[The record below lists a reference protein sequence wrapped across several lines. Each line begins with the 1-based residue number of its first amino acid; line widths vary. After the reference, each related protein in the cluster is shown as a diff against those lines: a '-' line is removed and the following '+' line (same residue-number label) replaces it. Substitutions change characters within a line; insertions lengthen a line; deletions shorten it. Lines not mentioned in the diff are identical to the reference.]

1 MVVPM
6 DPLPHRYTA
15 TAIGSAD
22 GDVSLL
28 ADGLPTLRSASPAEF
43 GGPGDR
49 WSPETLIV
57 AAVADCFVLTFRAV
71 AQASSLAWTTMHCEV
86 EGRLDRV
93 DRVTRFTRLDVR
105 ARLYVP
111 PEVDDER
118 AQRVLQ
124 KAKQACLITNSLNAE
139 SHLESSVHVGSEEP
153 TLTEA

>member
-6 DPLPHRYTA
+6 DPLPHQYTA
-15 TAIGSAD
+15 TAIGSVD
-22 GDVSLL
+22 GDVALL
-28 ADGLPTLRSASPAEF
+28 ADGLPTLHSASPAEF
-43 GGPGDR
+43 GGPGGR

-71 AQASSLAWTTMHCEV
+71 AQASSLAWTKMHCEV
-86 EGRLDRV
+86 QGRLDRV

-105 ARLYVP
+105 VRLHVP
-111 PEVDDER
+111 LEVDDER

-139 SHLESSVHVGSEEP
+139 THLESSVHVGSEQPALSEV
-153 TLTEA
+153 